1 VTAYSHGERQA
12 LPAAAWG
19 MGVLIAS
26 EATVFGAMVATY
38 FYFRFHT
45 VEWPPPGIPEPAW
58 AGPAI
63 SVAVLAAAL
72 ALVQLAWRRVRSGR
86 RVPARAALAVAF
98 LFQAGYLAY
107 AVHDYRDQLS
117 AHPISENAYTSIY
130 YTLLGAGHAHVLVG
144 LLFDLWLLA
153 KLAGGLTAYRLRATQ
168 VIAWYWSFVLVA
180 TIVVYATVL
189 SARV

>member
-1 VTAYSHGERQA
+1 VTAYTHGERQS

-26 EATVFGAMVATY
+26 EATVFGAMIATY
-38 FYFRFHT
+38 FYLRFHT
-45 VEWPPPGIPEPAW
+45 VRWPPPGIPEPAW
-58 AGPAI
+58 AGPAVSI
-63 SVAVLAAAL
+63 AVLAASVAL
-72 ALVQLAWRRVRSGR
+72 MQAGWRRVRAGR
-86 RVPARAALAVAF
+86 LAPARAALAAAF
-98 LFQAGYLAY
+98 LLQAGYLAY
-107 AVHDYRDQLS
+107 AVHVYGDQLS

-130 YTLLGAGHAHVLVG
+130 STLLGTDHAHVLVG

-153 KLAGGLTAYRLRATQ
+153 KLAGGLTGYRLRATR

-180 TIVVYATVL
+180 TIAVYATVL